1 MLAGLR
7 NSRSGRPHV
16 VRTKEECGCTPWCGC
31 RPVLSW
37 QANENTPPRTYR
49 CVADSSP
56 VSQQQHATDTPPAL
70 GSYRVAFEL
79 DRVSDLAEFLVADL
93 AVILLPD
100 LILLPHAPN
109 SVCPPARL
117 PTRLPAR
124 RLLVRWPTSEASNL
138 ATWRAPLVARR
149 LVCPRG

>member
-37 QANENTPPRTYR
+37 QANEQHTTSNVSLR
-49 CVADSSP
+49 CG
-56 VSQQQHATDTPPAL
+56 QQPCVTTTACNRYSTSFGIIS
-70 GSYRVAFEL
+70 GSFEF
-79 DRVSDLAEFLVADL
+79 DRVTDLAEFLVANL
-93 AVILLPD
+93 AMILLPD
-100 LILLPHAPN
+100 LILLPPAPN
-109 SVCPPARL
+109 SACPPARL
-117 PTRLPAR
+117 PTRLPTR
-124 RLLVRWPTSEASNL
+124 RLLVRWPTSEASSL

>member
-1 MLAGLR
+1 MLAGLK
-7 NSRSGRPHV
+7 NPRSGRPHV

-49 CVADSSP
+49 CVAHSSP
-56 VSQQQHATDTPPAL
+56 VSQQQHATYIPQAL
-70 GSYRVAFEL
+70 GSHRVAFAL
-79 DRVSDLAEFLVADL
+79 DRVTNLAEVPVADL
-93 AVILLPD
+93 PVILMPD
-100 LILLPHAPN
+100 LIFLLPAPN

-124 RLLVRWPTSEASNL
+124 RLLVRWPTSEASSL